1 MATLNPNTAE
11 LAETEEQRRKRSAA
25 IAEARREI
33 DREGGIPI
41 EEIEAWVDSW
51 GPPNELPMPEPRK

>member
-1 MATLNPNTAE
+1 MATPIPNAVE
-11 LAETEEQRRKRSAA
+11 PAETEEQRRKRSAA

-41 EEIEAWVDSW
+41 EDIEAWVNSW
-51 GPPNELPMPEPRK
+51 GTKNELPMPEPRK